1 METPVGSS
9 NILKGL
15 DTTAWSQKKEEDI
28 EIPVFVSINT
38 SSMQFKLINML
49 KGARGS
55 LLLCHIFL

>member
-1 METPVGSS
+1 MVT
-9 NILKGL
+9 
-15 DTTAWSQKKEEDI
+15 KELIAGQGEREKRNRTS

-38 SSMQFKLINML
+38 SSMPFKLINML